1 MNASLKNIDEK
12 NLLEQ
17 LNSMGE
23 EEIADFRR
31 KNQEH
36 DEKIA
41 QRTVR
46 NFISLV
52 LKRTID
58 LLAGIVGTLLLIPLT
73 IIV

>member
-1 MNASLKNIDEK
+1 MFFESITIFKKGITKMNASLKNIDEK

-52 LKRTID
+52 L
-58 LLAGIVGTLLLIPLT
+58 
-73 IIV
+73 